1 MSGNVAGRI
10 LITGATGFI
19 GSHLTRQ
26 LAASGHEIYVLLQ
39 PGASLSR
46 ISDVSTALHV
56 IPGDVLSAGEV
67 AACLAEAKPDLCF
80 HLAWYVEPGK
90 YLSSEMN
97 LDHLEAGVRLAR
109 QLAAAGCR
117 KLVATGTC
125 FEYDTAQRSDG
136 RDRLSEESPKAPHS
150 LYAACKLS
158 LQQVLEQLSA
168 RTGMAVAW
176 PRLFY
181 QYGPF
186 EDERRLV
193 PSIILAL
200 LEGRTAALTPG
211 EQVRDYLHV
220 EDVASAI
227 IATGL
232 SPLTGPVNIGSG
244 VPVTVREIAETL
256 GRNTGRPDLL
266 ALGARDYS
274 PDDPRFVCADNRK
287 LVGSTAWSPRWS
299 LEAGLTQT
307 LEWFRQG
314 RPDASGSGSFED
326 PAPH

>member
-1 MSGNVAGRI
+1 MNGKPTQRI

-26 LAASGHEIYVLLQ
+26 LAASGNEISVLLP
-39 PGASLSR
+39 PGAGLDR
-46 ISDVSTALHV
+46 INDVSASLHV
-56 IPGDVLSAGEV
+56 IPGDVLNPGDV

-117 KLVATGTC
+117 RLVVTGTC
-125 FEYDTAQRSDG
+125 FEYDLARQDASG
-136 RDRLSEESPKAPHS
+136 RERLSERSPTAPRS
-150 LYAACKLS
+150 LYAACKSS

-168 RTGMAVAW
+168 LSGMAVAW

-193 PSIILAL
+193 PVIILAL
-200 LEGRTAALTPG
+200 LEGRSVALTPG

-227 IATGL
+227 MATGL
-232 SPLTGPVNIGSG
+232 GSLTGPVNIGSG
-244 VPVTVREIAETL
+244 TPVTVREIAEAL
-256 GRNTGRPDLL
+256 GRVAGRPDLL
-266 ALGARDYS
+266 AFGARDYA
-274 PDDPRFVCADNRK
+274 PDDPPFVCADNRR
-287 LVGSTAWSPRWS
+287 LVEGTSWSPHWT

-307 LEWFRQG
+307 LEWFRRRG
-314 RPDASGSGSFED
+314 AGAAKSSGV
-326 PAPH
+326 

>member
-1 MSGNVAGRI
+1 MSGKLAERI

-26 LAASGHEIYVLLQ
+26 LAASGNEIYILLP
-39 PGASLSR
+39 PGAGLDR
-46 ISDVSTALHV
+46 ISDVSASLHV
-56 IPGDVLSAGEV
+56 IPGDVLIPEDV
-67 AACLAEAKPDLCF
+67 TACLAEARPDLCY

-97 LDHLEAGVRLAR
+97 LDHLEAGLRLAR

-125 FEYDTAQRSDG
+125 FEYDLARRG
-136 RDRLSEESPKAPHS
+136 GGARERVSEESPTAPRS
-150 LYAACKLS
+150 LYAACKRS
-158 LQQVLEQLSA
+158 LQQVLEQFSALS
-168 RTGMAVAW
+168 GMAVAW

-200 LEGRTAALTPG
+200 LEGRSVALTPG

-227 IATGL
+227 LATGL
-232 SPLTGPVNIGSG
+232 GSLTGPVNIGSG
-244 VPVTVREIAETL
+244 IPVTVREIAQTL
-256 GRNTGRPDLL
+256 GRISKRPELL
-266 ALGARDYS
+266 DLGARDYP

-287 LVGSTAWSPRWS
+287 LVGATDWSPHWT

-307 LEWFRQG
+307 LEWFRRRRADSSSPG
-314 RPDASGSGSFED
+314 
-326 PAPH
+326 